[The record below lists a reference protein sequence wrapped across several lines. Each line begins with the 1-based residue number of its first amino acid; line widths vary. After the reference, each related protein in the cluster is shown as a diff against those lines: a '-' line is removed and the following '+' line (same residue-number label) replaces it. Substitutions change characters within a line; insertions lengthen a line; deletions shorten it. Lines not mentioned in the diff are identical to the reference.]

1 MYDCVVIGSGIA
13 GMTAAIYLK
22 RADLNI
28 ILLEKSIPGGQINRS
43 AKVENYPGFKQID
56 GPTLASQIYEQII
69 NLGVQYKYDDVKDI
83 KKLDTG
89 FEIITEKHNY
99 LTKKVLVASGREAN
113 ELNLPN
119 EKELIGA
126 GISYCAICDGA
137 FFKNKDVAV
146 VGGGNSAL
154 EETLYLSSICKKI
167 YLIIRSNK
175 FRADLSLVKRI
186 EKLQNVE
193 IIRNSNITKIN
204 KDNDFLSEIVL
215 NNSKKLDVDGL
226 FIYIGQTPNTNYLNS
241 LEIQKNGKYLIVD
254 KNMQTSIPGIYACGD
269 VIDKKLYQLSTA
281 VGEGAI
287 AATSII
293 NDL

>member
-89 FEIITEKHNY
+89 FEIITEKNNY
-99 LTKKVLVASGREAN
+99 LTKKVIVASGREAN

-281 VGEGAI
+281 VGEGAL